1 MKVIYGKTGEHI
13 KTPSVTGLGNFDGF
27 HIGHMTIVNTIINQA
42 KVSNS
47 ISVVYTFEKHPE
59 NIMRK
64 KLFTP
69 LIITNSQKIDLLG
82 KAGLD
87 TVFFDEFTEELSR
100 MKPDEFV
107 KNILLEKLNVKYV
120 VAGYNYKFGYKAQG
134 NVEDL
139 MELGEK
145 YGFGVTIIPPVKSG
159 GVTVS
164 STNIRKNI
172 IRGNIHN
179 VFNLLGRHFS
189 ITGKVQTGKRIGTI
203 LGVPTANIYPEPYLA
218 LPLNGVYIT
227 VTLLRDKLYKS
238 ITNVGVNPT
247 ISSENEK
254 VMETHIL
261 DFDEN
266 IYNECIEVFFLDN
279 LRDEKK
285 FKDTEEL
292 ANQLSDD
299 IKAAS
304 DYFNKINFQ

>member
-27 HIGHMTIVNTIINQA
+27 HIGHMTLVNTIINQA

-47 ISVVYTFEKHPE
+47 TSVVYTFEKHPE

-69 LIITNSQKIDLLG
+69 LIITNNQKIKLLD
-82 KAGLD
+82 KTGLD
-87 TVFFDEFTEELSR
+87 AVFFDEFTEELSR
-100 MKPDEFV
+100 LKPDEFV
-107 KNILLEKLNVKYV
+107 KNVLLEKLNVKHV

-134 NVEDL
+134 NVKDL

-172 IRGNIHN
+172 IQGNIHK

-189 ITGKVQTGKRIGTI
+189 ITGKVQTGKRIGKI
-203 LGVPTANIYPEPYLA
+203 LGVPTANIYPEPYLV

-227 VTLLRDKLYKS
+227 VTLLRGKLYRS

-247 ISSENEK
+247 VSDENEK

-261 DFDEN
+261 NFDED
-266 IYNECIEVFFLDN
+266 IYNEYIEVYFLDN
-279 LRDEKK
+279 LRKEIK
-285 FKDTEEL
+285 FKDIEEL
-292 ANQLSDD
+292 AIQLSED
-299 IKAAS
+299 IKVATN
-304 DYFNKINFQ
+304 YFNKINFQ